1 MSNKTKAQ
9 LEAEI
14 AELRLQLDSQTKA
27 EKYDDAAVDIYN
39 MYQSF
44 IKAGFSK
51 EQAWELV
58 KTITNNGTTRKSI
71 F

>member
-1 MSNKTKAQ
+1 MSNKTNAQ

>member
-14 AELRLQLDSQTKA
+14 AELRLQLNSQTKA
-27 EKYDDAAVDIYN
+27 EKYDDAATDIYN

-44 IKAGFSK
+44 IKAGFSD

>member
-58 KTITNNGTTRKSI
+58 KNHY
-71 F
+71 